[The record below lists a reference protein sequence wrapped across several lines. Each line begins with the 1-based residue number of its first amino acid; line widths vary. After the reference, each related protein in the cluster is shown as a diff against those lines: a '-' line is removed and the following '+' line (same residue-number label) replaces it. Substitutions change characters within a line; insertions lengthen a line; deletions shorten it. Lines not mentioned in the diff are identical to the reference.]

1 MSRPTPGPPAS
12 APTPVREARTSGWVF
27 AVRNRWYGRLVT
39 RTPLVSLAIIAAT
52 AAGLWLLAVEVEL
65 TRFTTAAA
73 TVQGDEL
80 RGTAPLAAVESA
92 GRDGGVLW
100 RPVDGRGPPRT
111 ARLIGWERSG
121 GESAAFVARIAAEDR
136 GWAGDRGVAGDATVD
151 FPAGVE
157 TIAQRLSARVL
168 GRIVER

>member
-1 MSRPTPGPPAS
+1 M
-12 APTPVREARTSGWVF
+12 SGWVF
-27 AVRNRWYGRLVT
+27 AARNRWYGRLVT

-92 GRDGGVLW
+92 GRDGDVLW
-100 RPVDGRGPPRT
+100 RPVNGRGPPRT
-111 ARLIGWERSG
+111 ARLIGWQRSG

-136 GWAGDRGVAGDATVD
+136 GWAGDAAVD